1 MVKVILLD
9 TETTGLPR
17 NKRIGALESNKNWPD
32 LVSFCWF
39 IYEDTELQRKEY
51 HVIRPEGWRIGADSA
66 NIHGISHET
75 AMRDGEPLQDVLA
88 LFRTDATDAYLIVAH
103 NLHFDK
109 NVLFH
114 AYKWRLGQDPTTFW
128 RPDMDFCSAEEA
140 RDELKL
146 PFPDRQWPG
155 QSPTQKPEGYKT
167 PRLDELYVAT
177 FQKPPPE
184 NAHHAERDVEV
195 LAAIMWARWKIV

>member
-17 NKRIGALESNKNWPD
+17 NKKVGALESNRNWPD
-32 LVSFCWF
+32 LVSICWF
-39 IYEDTELQRKEY
+39 VYEDTELQRKEY

-88 LFRTDATDAYLIVAH
+88 LFRTDATDAYLIAAH

-114 AYKWRLGQDPTTFW
+114 AYKWRLGQDPSTFW
-128 RPDMDFCSAEEA
+128 RPDMDFCSAEES

-146 PFPDRQWPG
+146 PFPERQWPSQPQG
-155 QSPTQKPEGYKT
+155 QKQEGYKT

-177 FQKPPPE
+177 FQKPPPA
-184 NAHHAERDVEV
+184 NAHNAERDVEV
-195 LAAIMWARWKIV
+195 LADIMWARWTLV